1 MFSCQFCKIF
11 KNTFFT
17 EHLAWLL
24 LHWVLNIGKYL
35 KSYGG
40 VIETFI
46 MFLEILHSGVRKIGS
61 SLSEMYNHAS
71 IMSNEGNSYLYQ
83 FQRQAYVSWYPSLSK
98 FESRTSHL
106 DQTFNPFL
114 VNVPS
119 LYPLK
124 TLENQRFYGV
134 FMGYKLGTLAR
145 NGLMVVN
152 KSNFWYILLKC
163 EKCYIWHFFQGV

>member
-1 MFSCQFCKIF
+1 
-11 KNTFFT
+11 
-17 EHLAWLL
+17 
-24 LHWVLNIGKYL
+24 
-35 KSYGG
+35 
-40 VIETFI
+40 

-106 DQTFNPFL
+106 GQTFNPFL
-114 VNVPS
+114 AIVPI

-124 TLENQRFYGV
+124 TQENLVLWCFHGV
-134 FMGYKLGTLAR
+134 
-145 NGLMVVN
+145 
-152 KSNFWYILLKC
+152 
-163 EKCYIWHFFQGV
+163 